1 MKKLLL
7 AALAGLP
14 ILLSAQTFKQVA
26 TDGTGDDHSFGLD
39 VTEVAYT
46 LSTNMDSLYVQIT
59 HNGPRGDDF
68 GFALALDTNLNP
80 NDGNPINQTN
90 IVGSPNTSMKS
101 DILLF
106 AYQNGFFPGLNY
118 ESYGPAGGSITLNF
132 ELDTADSFYSIFRI
146 PLTDLGGNI
155 DFNLIGFTGAFD
167 ISASGPS
174 DAAPNSTFG
183 QIRESHI
190 GIDEH
195 KLGVGIYPNPA
206 SGFFHLEQSGMLKIY
221 STQGALVKSIEA
233 IAGKPVD
240 CSGLA
245 SGLYHVKFNDNTSA
259 GKLIVQ

>member
-46 LSTNMDSLYVQIT
+46 LSTNMDSLYVKIT

-80 NDGNPINQTN
+80 NDGHPVNQTN
-90 IVGSPNTSMKS
+90 IFAQPNTSMKA
-101 DILLF
+101 DILLYG
-106 AYQNGFFPGLNY
+106 YQNGTFPTVY
-118 ESYGPAGGSITLNF
+118 TEAYGPSGSPIVINF
-132 ELDTADSFYSIFRI
+132 ELDTADAFFSIFRI
-146 PLTDLGGNI
+146 PLNALGGKV

-167 ISASGPS
+167 ISATGPS
-174 DAAPNSTFG
+174 DAAPNNTFA

-190 GIDEH
+190 SIDEH

-206 SGFFHLEQSGMLKIY
+206 SGFFHLEQSGTVKIY
-221 STQGALVKSIEA
+221 NTQGTLVKSIEA
-233 IAGKPVD
+233 TAGTPVD
-240 CSGLA
+240 CSNLSA
-245 SGLYHVKFNDNTSA
+245 GLYYVKINDNTSA
-259 GKLIVQ
+259 GKLILQ